1 MRVTFALACAFL
13 IAPFAVKARD
23 VTHEDIRD
31 AMLSMVH
38 MVRSAEDKLERHEFR
53 ERALGEHVKKAL
65 AALEKRHNRLEP
77 IKGTLTRLDERINS
91 IETILIQRD
100 ERERTQLQ
108 KTAEA
113 LEKIE
118 KALAQRPATSH
129 SGQQPAGSQTLDQKL
144 DAIATEVQ
152 MLTQEL
158 AVLKSGTEKL
168 EDSTNKMNEKTIY
181 QMQRTEDALSRA
193 MNKSDEFL
201 MKYENKLSEY
211 LSKDANQQENEI
223 VSVLK
228 QTNSKMIDLLER
240 NSNHHEQ
247 TTIGA
252 PLDHILHGASG
263 NATLEAIQEAKYAI
277 ISTYDIAVDHLYSK
291 IEGLYESLH
300 NSVSKMNSAID
311 EDTQFTKSAVSNI
324 YQQYETLRGEVQGI
338 GKVERVMLQTAD
350 NILDT
355 KKRVEFGVHQ
365 IVMDVGNLV
374 KLQSRELNSTVN
386 RRFDELELTVLDNQ
400 SASLANLSAKI
411 ELEMSEVW
419 RQIGIMSSQLTTS
432 ANALERLEAQTELY
446 TNGSLQTMD
455 NMEGKVGKITSR
467 MGEVDENLNYLL
479 GRLSLVMQ
487 EFNQVKSGLGN
498 ALDTIRSSFHEVQS
512 KLKDAGPGPH
522 NIPKSNE
529 DVENQLN

>member
-1 MRVTFALACAFL
+1 MRVAFALACAFL

-38 MVRSAEDKLERHEFR
+38 MVRSAEDKLERHEYR

-100 ERERTQLQ
+100 DRERSQLQ
-108 KTAEA
+108 KMAES
-113 LEKIE
+113 LERIE
-118 KALAQRPATSH
+118 STLLQKVLASEKEQRPTAK
-129 SGQQPAGSQTLDQKL
+129 PLDEKL
-144 DAIATEVQ
+144 DAISSEVQ
-152 MLTQEL
+152 TLTQEL
-158 AVLKSGTEKL
+158 ADLKSGTEKL
-168 EDSTNKMNEKTIY
+168 EESTNKMNEKTIY
-181 QMQRTEDALSRA
+181 QMQRTEDALTKA
-193 MNKSDEFL
+193 INKSEEYL
-201 MKYENKLSEY
+201 VKYENKLSEY

-240 NSNHHEQ
+240 NSNHREQ
-247 TTIGA
+247 TTVGA
-252 PLDHILHGASG
+252 PLDHHVYGASS
-263 NATLEAIQEAKYAI
+263 NATLEAIQEAKYAV
-277 ISTYDIAVDHLYSK
+277 ISTSDKLAEVLSVK
-291 IEGLYESLH
+291 IHDLYETLH
-300 NSVSKMNSAID
+300 NSMNKMHSAIA
-311 EDTQFTKSAVSNI
+311 EESQFTKGVAADV
-324 YQQYETLRGEVQGI
+324 YHQFETLHGELQGI

-355 KKRVEFGVHQ
+355 KKRVEYGVHQ
-365 IVMDVGNLV
+365 VVMDVGNLV
-374 KLQSRELNSTVN
+374 KLQGRDINSTVN
-386 RRFDELELTVLDNQ
+386 RRFDELELTILDNQ
-400 SASLANLSAKI
+400 STSLANLSAKI

-419 RQIGIMSSQLTTS
+419 RQIGIMSSQLSTS
-432 ANALERLEAQTELY
+432 ATVLERLEAQTELY

-512 KLKDAGPGPH
+512 KVKDVGPGPH
-522 NIPKSNE
+522 DIPNTKSEIN
-529 DVENQLN
+529 